1 MISFH
6 IARHTFCV
14 LLLTKDVPI
23 YTVQK
28 LMCHSDINSTSVY
41 ADLLNKTKEKAVRKL
56 PLLNGSKTPCNYFFF
71 IAIDISTLTVRMPR
85 MTAREARVGMCQPR
99 NSPPIILMPMKQS
112 SAPRP

>member
-6 IARHTFCV
+6 IARQTFCV

-56 PLLNGSKTPCNYFFF
+56 PSFT
-71 IAIDISTLTVRMPR
+71 S
-85 MTAREARVGMCQPR
+85 
-99 NSPPIILMPMKQS
+99 
-112 SAPRP
+112 